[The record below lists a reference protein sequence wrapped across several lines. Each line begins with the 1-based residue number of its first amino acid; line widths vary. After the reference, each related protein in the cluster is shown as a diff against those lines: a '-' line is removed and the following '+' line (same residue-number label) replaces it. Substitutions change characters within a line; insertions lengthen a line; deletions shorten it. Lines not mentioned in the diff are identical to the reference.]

1 MKCSLGISNFLEE
14 ISSLP
19 FYCFPL
25 FLCIDHWG
33 RLSYLSLL
41 FFGTLH
47 SNGNSAFTW
56 CEELTHWKRPW
67 CWERLKAG
75 GEGDGRVWDG
85 WRASLT
91 QWTWVWVLQELV
103 MDREA
108 WRATVQGVTKSQTQW
123 LNCPVLS
130 FFPLPFASLL
140 FTAFI
145 RPSQTTILSFCISLS
160 SGWSWS
166 LPPIQCHEL
175 PSIVLQA
182 LSIRSN
188 PLNLFITS
196 TV

>member
-56 CEELTHWKRPW
+56 CEELTHWKRTW

-75 GEGDGRVWDG
+75 GEGDGRGWDG
-85 WRASLT
+85 WRASPT
-91 QWTWVWVLQELV
+91 QWTWVWANSRSWWWTGRPGVLQSRGSQRV
-103 MDREA
+103 RHND
-108 WRATVQGVTKSQTQW
+108 WTV
-123 LNCPVLS
+123 LYCP
-130 FFPLPFASLL
+130 FFLCLSLL
-140 FTAFI
+140 FF
-145 RPSQTTILSFCISLS
+145 SQLL
-160 SGWSWS
+160 
-166 LPPIQCHEL
+166 
-175 PSIVLQA
+175 
-182 LSIRSN
+182 
-188 PLNLFITS
+188 
-196 TV
+196 